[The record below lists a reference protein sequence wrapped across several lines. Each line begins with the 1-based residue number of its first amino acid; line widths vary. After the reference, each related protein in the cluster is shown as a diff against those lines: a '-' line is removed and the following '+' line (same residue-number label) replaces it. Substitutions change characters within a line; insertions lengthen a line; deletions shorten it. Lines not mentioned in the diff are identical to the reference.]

1 MIAHADNFTSLKLDD
16 VIALHETRPKHAQI
30 TMPLFRSETP
40 ENCGIVRINQKGIVV
55 DYQEKPR
62 EPLSNLANTAL
73 YILDDSAISE
83 ILKMDRSNT
92 DLSTDIIP
100 RFVNRIF
107 GFQIDGFHID
117 IGTLENLKL
126 ANELA
131 NVSASTARI

>member
-1 MIAHADNFTSLKLDD
+1 MSKIVRYCGDAFALADRIVEQPLMIAHADNFTSLKLDD

-62 EPLSNLANTAL
+62 EPLSNLANMAL
-73 YILDDSAISE
+73 YILDDTAISE

-100 RFVNRIF
+100 RFVNAF
-107 GFQIDGFHID
+107 WFP
-117 IGTLENLKL
+117 N
-126 ANELA
+126 
-131 NVSASTARI
+131 